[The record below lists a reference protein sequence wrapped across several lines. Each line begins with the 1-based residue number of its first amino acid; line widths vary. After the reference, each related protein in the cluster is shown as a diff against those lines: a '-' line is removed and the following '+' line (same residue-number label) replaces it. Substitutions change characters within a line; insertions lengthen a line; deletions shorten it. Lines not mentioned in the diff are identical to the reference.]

1 MINNRQNTI
10 PLLLNNN
17 KAKVGVELGVFRGD
31 FSKVLLE
38 NWDGNLYMIDPW
50 RPIGDTYI
58 DACDDMQLYD
68 LYAATTKN
76 IKGYESRGF
85 MLRGLGEE
93 LIDLFED
100 ESLDFVY
107 IDANHS
113 YDHIKADMEMWYPKL
128 KKGGIFSGH
137 DYLKF
142 NWYKENP
149 TNPICENAKD
159 REIYN
164 YNSEGKYFAGVFGVN
179 PAVDEFCKKYKK
191 DFNVTDEFWGTWY
204 FTK

>member
-1 MINNRQNTI
+1 MINNRLNTI

-17 KAKVGVELGVFRGD
+17 KAKVGVELGVFCGD

-38 NWDGNLYMIDPW
+38 KWNGTLYMIDPW
-50 RPIGDTYI
+50 RPIGNTYI
-58 DACDDMQLYD
+58 DTCDIAQQRD
-68 LYAATTKN
+68 LYTATTQN

-113 YDHIKADMEMWYPKL
+113 YDYIKADMEMWYPKL

-137 DYLKF
+137 DYLSID
-142 NWYKENP
+142 WYKENP
-149 TNPICENAKD
+149 TNPICKNGKD
-159 REIYN
+159 REIYS
-164 YNSEGKYFAGVFGVN
+164 YNSEGKYLAGVFGVN